1 MYGVARR
8 PPESERFG
16 LAGQIRRASVSLT
29 NNLAE
34 GHGRFHFLD
43 QIRFTLTSRGSLEEL
58 IDDIN
63 VCEDQGYLATE
74 EIASLKDSAWRIHRL
89 RAGYLRY
96 LRERKQGASLALH
109 ETDSSAELLD
119 DENEVPF
126 AAPPL

>member
-1 MYGVARR
+1 MYAVARR
-8 PPESERFG
+8 LPETERFG
-16 LAGQIRRASVSLT
+16 LAAQIRRASVSLT

-43 QIRFTLTSRGSLEEL
+43 QVRFTLISRGSLEEL

-63 VCEDQGYLATE
+63 VCEDEGYLNAA
-74 EIASLKDSAWRIHRL
+74 EIASLKESAWRIHRIL
-89 RAGYLRY
+89 AGYLRH

-109 ETDSSAELLD
+109 ETHSPVDLFD
-119 DENEVPF
+119 DENEAPY